1 MANVSLVGFG
11 RIGRDLFRQT
21 LGDTDINIVSI
32 SDTADKANL
41 IYLLKYDS
49 IYGKLDAEIEESET
63 GIVVN
68 GKENRQ
74 VDHLTRNPSGQMP
87 TLELDNGNFVS
98 EITVICDYL
107 DEQQGYTD
115 LMGKT
120 SEARAETRMW
130 TRRIDLQ
137 IVEPLTNGFRFSEG
151 HDFFKDRLR
160 LIPQAADDLKTLAQE
175 RITWLDEQIKD
186 KEFICGDRFSLAD
199 IMFYRLFRFIFK

>member
-1 MANVSLVGFG
+1 MKLYNS
-11 RIGRDLFRQT
+11 IGPNPHVVRMFVQELGLELETVEVDLMS
-21 LGDTDINIVSI
+21 G
-32 SDTADKANL
+32 
-41 IYLLKYDS
+41 
-49 IYGKLDAEIEESET
+49 
-63 GIVVN
+63 
-68 GKENRQ
+68 ENRQ
-74 VDHLTRNPSGQMP
+74 EDHLTRNPSGQMP
-87 TLELDNGNFVS
+87 TLELDNGDFIS

-107 DEQQGYTD
+107 DELQGYTD

-175 RITWLDEQIKD
+175 RITWLDGQIKD
-186 KEFICGDRFSLAD
+186 KQFICGDRFSLAD
-199 IMFYRLFRFIFK
+199 IMFYCFLNFGTTVGQPLNEDNKNIVNLYNKIHSRPSASA

>member
-1 MANVSLVGFG
+1 MKLYNSIGPNPHVVRMFIQELGIDLESVEVDLMAG
-11 RIGRDLFRQT
+11 
-21 LGDTDINIVSI
+21 
-32 SDTADKANL
+32 
-41 IYLLKYDS
+41 
-49 IYGKLDAEIEESET
+49 
-63 GIVVN
+63 
-68 GKENRQ
+68 ENRQ
-74 VDHLTRNPSGQMP
+74 QDHLTRNPSGQMP
-87 TLELDNGNFVS
+87 TLELDNGDSIS
-98 EITVICDYL
+98 EITVICDFL

-115 LMGKT
+115 LIGKT
-120 SEARAETRMW
+120 PEDRAETRMW

-199 IMFYRLFRFIFK
+199 IMLYCFLNFGTTIGQPLNEDNKNVVNLYNKIHSRQSASA

>member
-1 MANVSLVGFG
+1 MKLYNSIGPNPHVVRMFVQELGVELETVEVDLMAG
-11 RIGRDLFRQT
+11 
-21 LGDTDINIVSI
+21 
-32 SDTADKANL
+32 
-41 IYLLKYDS
+41 
-49 IYGKLDAEIEESET
+49 
-63 GIVVN
+63 
-68 GKENRQ
+68 ENRQ
-74 VDHLTRNPSGQMP
+74 EDHLTRNPSGQMP
-87 TLELDNGNFVS
+87 TLELDNGDFIS

-107 DEQQGYTD
+107 DELQGYTD

-175 RITWLDEQIKD
+175 RITWLDGQIKD

-199 IMFYRLFRFIFK
+199 IMFYCFLNFGTTVGQPLNEENKNVVNLYNKIHSRPSASA

>member
-1 MANVSLVGFG
+1 MKLYNSIGPNPHVVRMFIHELGLKLETVDVDLMAG
-11 RIGRDLFRQT
+11 
-21 LGDTDINIVSI
+21 
-32 SDTADKANL
+32 
-41 IYLLKYDS
+41 
-49 IYGKLDAEIEESET
+49 
-63 GIVVN
+63 
-68 GKENRQ
+68 ENRQ

-199 IMFYRLFRFIFK
+199 IMFYCFLNFGTTVGQPLNEDNKNVVNLYNKIHSRQSASA

>member
-1 MANVSLVGFG
+1 MKLYNSIGPNPHVVRMFIHELGLELETVEVDLMAG
-11 RIGRDLFRQT
+11 
-21 LGDTDINIVSI
+21 
-32 SDTADKANL
+32 
-41 IYLLKYDS
+41 
-49 IYGKLDAEIEESET
+49 
-63 GIVVN
+63 
-68 GKENRQ
+68 ENRQ

-87 TLELDNGNFVS
+87 TLELDNGDFVS

-160 LIPQAADDLKTLAQE
+160 LIPQAADDLKSLAQE
-175 RITWLDEQIKD
+175 RITWLDGQIKD
-186 KEFICGDRFSLAD
+186 KEYICGDRFSLAD
-199 IMFYRLFRFIFK
+199 IMFYCFLNFGTTVGQPLNENNKNVVNLYNKIHSRQSASA

>member
-1 MANVSLVGFG
+1 MKLYNSIGPNPHVVRMFVQELGVELETVEVDLMAG
-11 RIGRDLFRQT
+11 
-21 LGDTDINIVSI
+21 
-32 SDTADKANL
+32 
-41 IYLLKYDS
+41 
-49 IYGKLDAEIEESET
+49 
-63 GIVVN
+63 
-68 GKENRQ
+68 ENRQ
-74 VDHLTRNPSGQMP
+74 EDHLTRNPSGQMP
-87 TLELDNGNFVS
+87 TLELDNGDFIS

-107 DEQQGYTD
+107 DELQGYTD

-175 RITWLDEQIKD
+175 RITWLNGQIKD

-199 IMFYRLFRFIFK
+199 IMFYCFLNFGTTVGQPLNEDNKNVVNLYNKIHSRPSASA

>member
-1 MANVSLVGFG
+1 MKLYNSIGPNPHVVRMFVQELGVELETVEVDLMAG
-11 RIGRDLFRQT
+11 
-21 LGDTDINIVSI
+21 
-32 SDTADKANL
+32 
-41 IYLLKYDS
+41 
-49 IYGKLDAEIEESET
+49 
-63 GIVVN
+63 
-68 GKENRQ
+68 ENRQ
-74 VDHLTRNPSGQMP
+74 EDHLTRNPSGQMP
-87 TLELDNGNFVS
+87 TLELDNGDFIS

-107 DEQQGYTD
+107 DELQGYTD
-115 LMGKT
+115 LIGKT

-175 RITWLDEQIKD
+175 RITWLDGQIKD

-199 IMFYRLFRFIFK
+199 IMFYCFLNFGTTVGQPLNEDNKNIVNLYNKIHSRPSASA

>member
-1 MANVSLVGFG
+1 MKLYNSIGPNPHVVRMFIDELGIELESVEVDLMAG
-11 RIGRDLFRQT
+11 
-21 LGDTDINIVSI
+21 
-32 SDTADKANL
+32 
-41 IYLLKYDS
+41 
-49 IYGKLDAEIEESET
+49 
-63 GIVVN
+63 
-68 GKENRQ
+68 ENRQ
-74 VDHLTRNPSGQMP
+74 GDHLKRNPSGQMP
-87 TLELDNGNFVS
+87 TLELDNGDFIS

-107 DEQQGYTD
+107 DELQGYTD

-175 RITWLDEQIKD
+175 RITWLDGQIKD
-186 KEFICGDRFSLAD
+186 KQFICGDRFSLAD
-199 IMFYRLFRFIFK
+199 IMFYCFLNFGTTVGQPLNEDNKNVVNLYNKIHSRPSASA

>member
-1 MANVSLVGFG
+1 MKLYNSIGPNPHVVRMFIHELGLELETVEVDLMAG
-11 RIGRDLFRQT
+11 
-21 LGDTDINIVSI
+21 
-32 SDTADKANL
+32 
-41 IYLLKYDS
+41 
-49 IYGKLDAEIEESET
+49 
-63 GIVVN
+63 
-68 GKENRQ
+68 ENRQ

-87 TLELDNGNFVS
+87 TLELDNGDFVS

-160 LIPQAADDLKTLAQE
+160 LIPQAADDLKSLAQE
-175 RITWLDEQIKD
+175 RITWLDGQIKD
-186 KEFICGDRFSLAD
+186 KEYICGDRFSLAD
-199 IMFYRLFRFIFK
+199 IMFYCFLNFGTTVGQSLNEDNKNVVNLYNKIHSRQSASA

>member
-1 MANVSLVGFG
+1 MKLYNSIGPNPHVVRMFVKELGVELETVEVDLMAG
-11 RIGRDLFRQT
+11 
-21 LGDTDINIVSI
+21 
-32 SDTADKANL
+32 
-41 IYLLKYDS
+41 
-49 IYGKLDAEIEESET
+49 
-63 GIVVN
+63 
-68 GKENRQ
+68 ENRQ
-74 VDHLTRNPSGQMP
+74 EDHLTRNPSGQMP
-87 TLELDNGNFVS
+87 TLELDNGDFIS

-107 DEQQGYTD
+107 DELQGYTD

-175 RITWLDEQIKD
+175 RITWLDGQIED
-186 KEFICGDRFSLAD
+186 KQFICGDRFSLAD
-199 IMFYRLFRFIFK
+199 IMFYCFLNFGTTVGQPLNEDNKNVVNLYNKIHSRPSASA

>member
-1 MANVSLVGFG
+1 MKLYNSIGPNPHVVRMFIQELGIDLESVEVDLMAG
-11 RIGRDLFRQT
+11 
-21 LGDTDINIVSI
+21 
-32 SDTADKANL
+32 
-41 IYLLKYDS
+41 
-49 IYGKLDAEIEESET
+49 
-63 GIVVN
+63 
-68 GKENRQ
+68 ENRQ
-74 VDHLTRNPSGQMP
+74 QDHLTRNPSGQMP
-87 TLELDNGNFVS
+87 TLELDNGDFIS

-115 LMGKT
+115 LIGKT
-120 SEARAETRMW
+120 PEDRAETRMW

-199 IMFYRLFRFIFK
+199 IMFYCFLNFGTTVGQPLNEDNKNVVNLYNKIHSRQSASA

>member
-1 MANVSLVGFG
+1 MKLYNSIGPNPHVVRMFIHELGLELETVDVDLMAG
-11 RIGRDLFRQT
+11 
-21 LGDTDINIVSI
+21 
-32 SDTADKANL
+32 
-41 IYLLKYDS
+41 
-49 IYGKLDAEIEESET
+49 
-63 GIVVN
+63 
-68 GKENRQ
+68 ENRQ
-74 VDHLTRNPSGQMP
+74 ADHLTRNPSGQMP

-175 RITWLDEQIKD
+175 RITWLDGQIKD
-186 KEFICGDRFSLAD
+186 KEYICGDRFSLAD
-199 IMFYRLFRFIFK
+199 IMFYCFLNFGTTVGQPLNDDNKNVVNLYNKIHSRQSAST